1 MFYNF
6 IIYQKIMI
14 NFLFMQMRYIFF
26 TSIILFSFGC
36 VSNNGDIY
44 KGNEDSGRIENFDPI
59 EIRKR
64 HLDYLNALR
73 QERGLENLEIS
84 NSLNSS
90 AATHARDIFK
100 QQRAWNFGSDGSS
113 PQKRAEVS
121 GFTGVVTGENVSET
135 YEGEFLVL
143 QVWLKNSFSRSVL
156 LNKEST
162 LLGLGWY
169 QQDNGKIWWVQVLG
183 FKN

>member
-1 MFYNF
+1 MF
-6 IIYQKIMI
+6 KI
-14 NFLFMQMRYIFF
+14 FLLKKRYIFVTLF
-26 TSIILFSFGC
+26 ILLCIGC
-36 VSNNGDIY
+36 VSNNKEIY
-44 KGNEDSGRIENFDPI
+44 IGNKDSGRIENFDSV

-64 HLDYLNALR
+64 HLDYLNAIR
-73 QERGLENLEIS
+73 QERGLTNLQTS

-113 PQKRAEVS
+113 PQKRAEIS
-121 GFTGVVTGENVSET
+121 GFKGVVTGENVSET

-143 QVWLKNSFSRSVL
+143 QVWVKNSFSRSVL
-156 LNKEST
+156 LNKEAT
-162 LLGLGWY
+162 HLGLGWY

-183 FKN
+183 LQK

>member
-1 MFYNF
+1 MF
-6 IIYQKIMI
+6 KI
-14 NFLFMQMRYIFF
+14 FLLKKRYIFVTLF
-26 TSIILFSFGC
+26 ILLCIGC
-36 VSNNGDIY
+36 VSNNKEIY
-44 KGNEDSGRIENFDPI
+44 IGNKDSGRIENFDSV

-64 HLDYLNALR
+64 HLDYLNAIR
-73 QERGLENLEIS
+73 QERGLTNLQIS

-113 PQKRAEVS
+113 PQKRAEIS
-121 GFTGVVTGENVSET
+121 GFKGVITGENVSET

-143 QVWLKNSFSRSVL
+143 QVWVKNSFSRSVL
-156 LNKEST
+156 LNKEAT
-162 LLGLGWY
+162 HLGLGWY

-183 FKN
+183 LQK

>member
-1 MFYNF
+1 MF
-6 IIYQKIMI
+6 KI
-14 NFLFMQMRYIFF
+14 FLLKKRYIFVVSF
-26 TSIILFSFGC
+26 ILLCIGC
-36 VSNNGDIY
+36 VSNNEEIY
-44 KGNEDSGRIENFDPI
+44 IGNKDSGRIENFDSV

-64 HLDYLNALR
+64 HLDYLNAIR
-73 QERGLENLEIS
+73 QERGLTNLQIS

-121 GFTGVVTGENVSET
+121 GFKGVITGENVSET

-143 QVWLKNSFSRSVL
+143 QVWLKNSLSRSVL
-156 LNKEST
+156 LNKEAT
-162 LLGLGWY
+162 HLGLGWF
-169 QQDNGKIWWVQVLG
+169 QQHNGKI
-183 FKN
+183 

>member
-1 MFYNF
+1 MF
-6 IIYQKIMI
+6 KI
-14 NFLFMQMRYIFF
+14 FLLKKRYIFVASF
-26 TSIILFSFGC
+26 ILLCIGC
-36 VSNNGDIY
+36 VSNNEEIY
-44 KGNEDSGRIENFDPI
+44 IGNKDSGRIENFDSV

-64 HLDYLNALR
+64 HLDYLNAIR
-73 QERGLENLEIS
+73 QERGLTNLQIS

-121 GFTGVVTGENVSET
+121 GFKGVVTGENVSET

-143 QVWLKNSFSRSVL
+143 QVWAKNSFSRSVL
-156 LNKEST
+156 LDKEAT
-162 LLGLGWY
+162 HLGLGWY

-183 FKN
+183 LQN

>member
-1 MFYNF
+1 MF
-6 IIYQKIMI
+6 KI
-14 NFLFMQMRYIFF
+14 FLLKKRYIFV
-26 TSIILFSFGC
+26 TSFILLCIGC
-36 VSNNGDIY
+36 VSNIEEIY
-44 KGNEDSGRIENFDPI
+44 IGNKDSGRIENFDSV

-64 HLDYLNALR
+64 HLDYLNAIR
-73 QERGLENLEIS
+73 QERGLTNLQIS

-113 PQKRAEVS
+113 PQKRAEIS
-121 GFTGVVTGENVSET
+121 GFKGVVTGENVSET

-143 QVWLKNSFSRSVL
+143 QVWVKNSFSRSIL
-156 LNKEST
+156 LNKEAT
-162 LLGLGWY
+162 HLGLGWY

-183 FKN
+183 LQK

>member
-1 MFYNF
+1 MFKIF
-6 IIYQKIMI
+6 ILKK
-14 NFLFMQMRYIFF
+14 RYIFV
-26 TSIILFSFGC
+26 TSFILLCIGC
-36 VSNNGDIY
+36 VSNNQEIY
-44 KGNEDSGRIENFDPI
+44 IGNKDSGRIENFDSE

-64 HLDYLNALR
+64 HLDYLNAIR
-73 QERGLENLEIS
+73 QERGLTNLQIS

-113 PQKRAEVS
+113 PQKRAEIS
-121 GFTGVVTGENVSET
+121 GFKGVVTGENVSET

-143 QVWLKNSFSRSVL
+143 QVWVKNSFSRSVL
-156 LNKEST
+156 LNKEAT
-162 LLGLGWY
+162 HLGLGWY

-183 FKN
+183 LQK

>member
-1 MFYNF
+1 MF
-6 IIYQKIMI
+6 KI
-14 NFLFMQMRYIFF
+14 FLLKKRYIFV
-26 TSIILFSFGC
+26 TSFILLCIGC
-36 VSNNGDIY
+36 VSNNEEIY
-44 KGNEDSGRIENFDPI
+44 IGNKDSGRIENFDSV

-64 HLDYLNALR
+64 HLDYLNAIR
-73 QERGLENLEIS
+73 QERGLTNLQIS

-121 GFTGVVTGENVSET
+121 GFKGLVTGENVSET

-143 QVWLKNSFSRSVL
+143 QVWVKNSFSRSVL
-156 LNKEST
+156 LNKEAT
-162 LLGLGWY
+162 HLGLGWY

-183 FKN
+183 LQK

>member
-1 MFYNF
+1 MKFVS
-6 IIYQKIMI
+6 ID
-14 NFLFMQMRYIFF
+14 LRYIFF
-26 TSIILFSFGC
+26 PAIILFSFGC
-36 VSNNGDIY
+36 VANYGDIY
-44 KGNEDSGRIENFDPI
+44 KGKQDSGKIENFDPV

-73 QERGLENLEIS
+73 QERGLENLQIS

-90 AATHARDIFK
+90 AATHARDISK

-113 PQKRAEVS
+113 PQTRAEVS
-121 GFTGVVTGENVSET
+121 GFKGIVTGENVSET

-162 LLGLGWY
+162 HLGLGWY
-169 QQDNGKIWWVQVLG
+169 QQSSGKIWWVQVLG
-183 FKN
+183 FKNNN

>member
-1 MFYNF
+1 MF
-6 IIYQKIMI
+6 KI
-14 NFLFMQMRYIFF
+14 FLLKKRYIFVTLF
-26 TSIILFSFGC
+26 ILLCIGC
-36 VSNNGDIY
+36 VSNNKEIY
-44 KGNEDSGRIENFDPI
+44 IGNKDSGRIENFDSV

-64 HLDYLNALR
+64 HLDYLNAIR
-73 QERGLENLEIS
+73 QERGLTNLQIS

-113 PQKRAEVS
+113 PQKRAEIS
-121 GFTGVVTGENVSET
+121 GFKGVVTGENVSET

-143 QVWLKNSFSRSVL
+143 QVWVKNSFSRSVL
-156 LNKEST
+156 LNKEAT
-162 LLGLGWY
+162 HLVLGWY

-183 FKN
+183 FQK

>member
-1 MFYNF
+1 MF
-6 IIYQKIMI
+6 KI
-14 NFLFMQMRYIFF
+14 FLLKKRYIFVASF
-26 TSIILFSFGC
+26 ILLCIGC
-36 VSNNGDIY
+36 VSNNKEIY
-44 KGNEDSGRIENFDPI
+44 IGNKDSGRIENFDSV

-64 HLDYLNALR
+64 HLDYLNAIR
-73 QERGLENLEIS
+73 QERGLTNLQIS

-121 GFTGVVTGENVSET
+121 GFKGVVTGENVSET

-143 QVWLKNSFSRSVL
+143 KVWVNNSFSRSVL
-156 LNKEST
+156 LNKEAT
-162 LLGLGWY
+162 HLGLGWY

-183 FKN
+183 LQK

>member
-1 MFYNF
+1 MF
-6 IIYQKIMI
+6 KI
-14 NFLFMQMRYIFF
+14 FLLKKRYIFVASF
-26 TSIILFSFGC
+26 ILLCIGC
-36 VSNNGDIY
+36 VSNNKEIY
-44 KGNEDSGRIENFDPI
+44 IGNKDSGRIENFDSV

-64 HLDYLNALR
+64 HLDYLNAIR
-73 QERGLENLEIS
+73 QERGLTNLQIS

-113 PQKRAEVS
+113 PQKRAEIS
-121 GFTGVVTGENVSET
+121 GFKGVVTGENVSET

-143 QVWLKNSFSRSVL
+143 QVWVKNSFSRSVL
-156 LNKEST
+156 LNKEAT
-162 LLGLGWY
+162 HLGLGWY

-183 FKN
+183 LQK

>member
-1 MFYNF
+1 MF
-6 IIYQKIMI
+6 KI
-14 NFLFMQMRYIFF
+14 FLLKKRYIFVTLF
-26 TSIILFSFGC
+26 ILLCIGC
-36 VSNNGDIY
+36 VSNNKEIY
-44 KGNEDSGRIENFDPI
+44 IGNKDSGRIENFDSV

-64 HLDYLNALR
+64 HLDYLNAIR
-73 QERGLENLEIS
+73 QERGLTNLQIS

-113 PQKRAEVS
+113 PQKRAEIS
-121 GFTGVVTGENVSET
+121 GFKGVVTGENVSET

-143 QVWLKNSFSRSVL
+143 QVWGKNSFSRSVL
-156 LNKEST
+156 LNKEAT
-162 LLGLGWY
+162 HLGLGWY

-183 FKN
+183 LQK

>member
-1 MFYNF
+1 MFKIF
-6 IIYQKIMI
+6 ILKK
-14 NFLFMQMRYIFF
+14 RYIFV
-26 TSIILFSFGC
+26 TSFILLCIGC
-36 VSNNGDIY
+36 VSNNKEIY
-44 KGNEDSGRIENFDPI
+44 IGNKDSGRIENFDSV

-64 HLDYLNALR
+64 HLDYLNAIR
-73 QERGLENLEIS
+73 QERGLTNLQIS

-113 PQKRAEVS
+113 PQKRAEIS
-121 GFTGVVTGENVSET
+121 GFKGVVTGENVSET

-143 QVWLKNSFSRSVL
+143 QVWVKNSFSRSVL
-156 LNKEST
+156 LNKEAT
-162 LLGLGWY
+162 HLGLGWY

-183 FKN
+183 LQK

>member
-1 MFYNF
+1 MF
-6 IIYQKIMI
+6 KI
-14 NFLFMQMRYIFF
+14 FLLKKRYIFV
-26 TSIILFSFGC
+26 TSFILLCIGC
-36 VSNNGDIY
+36 VSNNKEIY
-44 KGNEDSGRIENFDPI
+44 IGNKDSGRIENFDSV

-64 HLDYLNALR
+64 HLDYLNAIR
-73 QERGLENLEIS
+73 QERGLTNLQIS

-113 PQKRAEVS
+113 PQKRAEIS
-121 GFTGVVTGENVSET
+121 GFKGVVTGENVSET

-143 QVWLKNSFSRSVL
+143 QVWVKNSFSRSVL
-156 LNKEST
+156 FNKEAT
-162 LLGLGWY
+162 HLGLGCY

-183 FKN
+183 LQK

>member
-1 MFYNF
+1 MF
-6 IIYQKIMI
+6 KI
-14 NFLFMQMRYIFF
+14 FLLKKRYIFV
-26 TSIILFSFGC
+26 TSFILLCIGC
-36 VSNNGDIY
+36 VSNNEEIY
-44 KGNEDSGRIENFDPI
+44 IGNKDSGRIENFDSV

-64 HLDYLNALR
+64 HLDYLNAIR
-73 QERGLENLEIS
+73 QERGLTNLQIS

-113 PQKRAEVS
+113 PQKRAEIS
-121 GFTGVVTGENVSET
+121 GFKGVVTGENVSET

-143 QVWLKNSFSRSVL
+143 KVWVKNSFSRSVL
-156 LNKEST
+156 LNKEAT
-162 LLGLGWY
+162 HLGLGWY

-183 FKN
+183 LQK

>member
-1 MFYNF
+1 MF
-6 IIYQKIMI
+6 KI
-14 NFLFMQMRYIFF
+14 FLLKKRYIFVTLF
-26 TSIILFSFGC
+26 ILLCIGC
-36 VSNNGDIY
+36 VSNNKEIY
-44 KGNEDSGRIENFDPI
+44 IGNKDSGKIENFDSV

-64 HLDYLNALR
+64 HLDYLNAIR
-73 QERGLENLEIS
+73 QERGLTNLQIS

-121 GFTGVVTGENVSET
+121 GFKGVITGENVSET
-135 YEGEFLVL
+135 YEGEFQVL
-143 QVWLKNSFSRSVL
+143 QVWVKNSFSRSVL
-156 LNKEST
+156 LNKEAT
-162 LLGLGWY
+162 HLGLGWY

-183 FKN
+183 LQK

>member
-1 MFYNF
+1 MF
-6 IIYQKIMI
+6 KI
-14 NFLFMQMRYIFF
+14 FLLKKRYIFV
-26 TSIILFSFGC
+26 TSFFLLCIGC
-36 VSNNGDIY
+36 VSNNKEIY
-44 KGNEDSGRIENFDPI
+44 IGNKDSGRIENFDSV

-64 HLDYLNALR
+64 HLDYLNAIR
-73 QERGLENLEIS
+73 QERGLTNLQIS

-121 GFTGVVTGENVSET
+121 GFKGVVTGENVSET

-143 QVWLKNSFSRSVL
+143 KVWVNNSFSRSVL
-156 LNKEST
+156 LNKEAT
-162 LLGLGWY
+162 HLGLGWY

-183 FKN
+183 LQK

>member
-1 MFYNF
+1 MF
-6 IIYQKIMI
+6 KI
-14 NFLFMQMRYIFF
+14 FLLKKRYIFV
-26 TSIILFSFGC
+26 TSFFLLCIGC
-36 VSNNGDIY
+36 VSNNKEIY
-44 KGNEDSGRIENFDPI
+44 IGNKDSGRIENFDSL

-73 QERGLENLEIS
+73 QERGLTNLQIS

-113 PQKRAEVS
+113 PQKRAEIS
-121 GFTGVVTGENVSET
+121 GFKGVVTGENVSET

-143 QVWLKNSFSRSVL
+143 QVWVKNSFSRSVL
-156 LNKEST
+156 LNKEAT
-162 LLGLGWY
+162 HLGLGWY

-183 FKN
+183 LQK

>member
-1 MFYNF
+1 MF
-6 IIYQKIMI
+6 KI
-14 NFLFMQMRYIFF
+14 FLLKKRYIFV
-26 TSIILFSFGC
+26 TSFILLCIGC
-36 VSNNGDIY
+36 VSNNEEIY
-44 KGNEDSGRIENFDPI
+44 IGNKDSGRIENFDSV

-64 HLDYLNALR
+64 HLDYLNAIR
-73 QERGLENLEIS
+73 QERGLTNLQIS

-113 PQKRAEVS
+113 PQKRAEIS
-121 GFTGVVTGENVSET
+121 GFKGVVTGENVSET

-143 QVWLKNSFSRSVL
+143 QVWVKNSFSRSVL
-156 LNKEST
+156 LNKEAT
-162 LLGLGWY
+162 HLGLGWF

-183 FKN
+183 LQK

>member
-1 MFYNF
+1 MFKF
-6 IIYQKIMI
+6 
-14 NFLFMQMRYIFF
+14 FLLKKRYIFVTLF
-26 TSIILFSFGC
+26 ILLCIGC
-36 VSNNGDIY
+36 VSNNKEIY
-44 KGNEDSGRIENFDPI
+44 IGNKDSGRIENFDSV

-64 HLDYLNALR
+64 HLDYLNAIR
-73 QERGLENLEIS
+73 QERGLTNLQIS

-121 GFTGVVTGENVSET
+121 GFKGVVTGENVSET

-143 QVWLKNSFSRSVL
+143 QVWVKNSFSRSVL
-156 LNKEST
+156 LNKEAT
-162 LLGLGWY
+162 HLGLGWY

-183 FKN
+183 LQK

>member
-1 MFYNF
+1 MF
-6 IIYQKIMI
+6 KI
-14 NFLFMQMRYIFF
+14 FLLKKRYIFV
-26 TSIILFSFGC
+26 TSFILLCIGC
-36 VSNNGDIY
+36 VSNNKEIY
-44 KGNEDSGRIENFDPI
+44 IGNKDSGRIENFDSE

-73 QERGLENLEIS
+73 QERGLTNLQIS

-113 PQKRAEVS
+113 PQKRAEIS
-121 GFTGVVTGENVSET
+121 GFKGVVTGENVSET

-143 QVWLKNSFSRSVL
+143 QVWVKNSFSRSVL
-156 LNKEST
+156 LNKEAT
-162 LLGLGWY
+162 HLGLGWY
-169 QQDNGKIWWVQVLG
+169 QQDDGKIWWVQVLG
-183 FKN
+183 LQK

>member
-1 MFYNF
+1 MF
-6 IIYQKIMI
+6 KI
-14 NFLFMQMRYIFF
+14 FLLKKRYIFIASF
-26 TSIILFSFGC
+26 ILLCIGC
-36 VSNNGDIY
+36 VSNNEEIY
-44 KGNEDSGRIENFDPI
+44 IGNKDSGRIESFDSV

-64 HLDYLNALR
+64 HLDYLNAIR
-73 QERGLENLEIS
+73 QERGLTNLQIS

-113 PQKRAEVS
+113 PQKRAEIS
-121 GFTGVVTGENVSET
+121 GFKGVVTGENVSET

-143 QVWLKNSFSRSVL
+143 QVWVKNSFSRSIL
-156 LNKEST
+156 LNKEAT
-162 LLGLGWY
+162 HLGLGWY

-183 FKN
+183 LQK

>member
-1 MFYNF
+1 MF
-6 IIYQKIMI
+6 KI
-14 NFLFMQMRYIFF
+14 FLLKKRYIFV
-26 TSIILFSFGC
+26 TSFILLCIGC
-36 VSNNGDIY
+36 VSNNEDIY
-44 KGNEDSGRIENFDPI
+44 IGNKDSGRIENFDSE

-73 QERGLENLEIS
+73 QERGLTNLQIS

-121 GFTGVVTGENVSET
+121 GFKGVVTGENVSET

-143 QVWLKNSFSRSVL
+143 QVWVKNSFSRSVL
-156 LNKEST
+156 LNKEAT
-162 LLGLGWY
+162 HLGLGWY

-183 FKN
+183 LQK

>member
-1 MFYNF
+1 MF
-6 IIYQKIMI
+6 KL
-14 NFLFMQMRYIFF
+14 FLLNKRYIFV
-26 TSIILFSFGC
+26 TSFILLCIGC
-36 VSNNGDIY
+36 VSNNKEIY
-44 KGNEDSGRIENFDPI
+44 IGNKDSGRIENFDSV

-64 HLDYLNALR
+64 HLDYLNAIR
-73 QERGLENLEIS
+73 QERGLTNLQIS

-113 PQKRAEVS
+113 PQKRAEIS
-121 GFTGVVTGENVSET
+121 GFKGVVTGENVSET

-143 QVWLKNSFSRSVL
+143 QVWVKNSFSRSVL
-156 LNKEST
+156 LNKEAT
-162 LLGLGWY
+162 HLGLGWY

-183 FKN
+183 LQK

>member
-1 MFYNF
+1 MFKIFLLKKRF
-6 IIYQKIMI
+6 I
-14 NFLFMQMRYIFF
+14 FV
-26 TSIILFSFGC
+26 TSFILLCIGC
-36 VSNNGDIY
+36 VSNNKEIY
-44 KGNEDSGRIENFDPI
+44 IGNKDSGKIDNFDSL

-73 QERGLENLEIS
+73 QERGLTNLQIS

-113 PQKRAEVS
+113 PQKRAEIS
-121 GFTGVVTGENVSET
+121 GFKGVVTGENVSET

-143 QVWLKNSFSRSVL
+143 QVWVKNSFSRSVL
-156 LNKEST
+156 LNKEAT
-162 LLGLGWY
+162 HLGLGWY

-183 FKN
+183 LQK

>member
-1 MFYNF
+1 MF
-6 IIYQKIMI
+6 KI
-14 NFLFMQMRYIFF
+14 FLLKKRYIFVTLF
-26 TSIILFSFGC
+26 ILLCIGC
-36 VSNNGDIY
+36 VSNNKEIY
-44 KGNEDSGRIENFDPI
+44 IGNKVSGRIENFDSV

-64 HLDYLNALR
+64 HLDYLNAIR
-73 QERGLENLEIS
+73 QERGLTNLQIS

-113 PQKRAEVS
+113 PQKRAEIS
-121 GFTGVVTGENVSET
+121 GFKGVVTGENVSET

-143 QVWLKNSFSRSVL
+143 QVWVKNSFSRSVL
-156 LNKEST
+156 LNKEAT
-162 LLGLGWY
+162 HLGLGWY

-183 FKN
+183 LQK

>member
-1 MFYNF
+1 MF
-6 IIYQKIMI
+6 KI
-14 NFLFMQMRYIFF
+14 FLLKKRYIFVA
-26 TSIILFSFGC
+26 SLILLCIGC
-36 VSNNGDIY
+36 VSNNEEIY
-44 KGNEDSGRIENFDPI
+44 IGNKDSGRIENFDSE

-73 QERGLENLEIS
+73 QERGLTNLQIS

-121 GFTGVVTGENVSET
+121 GFKGVVTGENVSET

-143 QVWLKNSFSRSVL
+143 KVWVNNSFSRSVL
-156 LNKEST
+156 LNKEAT
-162 LLGLGWY
+162 HLGLGWY

-183 FKN
+183 LQK

>member
-1 MFYNF
+1 MF
-6 IIYQKIMI
+6 KI
-14 NFLFMQMRYIFF
+14 FLLKKRYIFVASF
-26 TSIILFSFGC
+26 ILLCIGC
-36 VSNNGDIY
+36 VSNNEEIY
-44 KGNEDSGRIENFDPI
+44 IGNKDSGRIENFDSL

-64 HLDYLNALR
+64 HLDYLNAIR
-73 QERGLENLEIS
+73 QERGLTNLQIS

-121 GFTGVVTGENVSET
+121 GFKGVVTGENVSET

-143 QVWLKNSFSRSVL
+143 KVWVNNSFSRSVL
-156 LNKEST
+156 LNKEAT
-162 LLGLGWY
+162 HLGLGWY
-169 QQDNGKIWWVQVLG
+169 QQENGKIWWVQILG
-183 FKN
+183 LQK

>member
-1 MFYNF
+1 MF
-6 IIYQKIMI
+6 KI
-14 NFLFMQMRYIFF
+14 FLLKKRYIFVTLF
-26 TSIILFSFGC
+26 ILLCIGC
-36 VSNNGDIY
+36 VSNNQEIY
-44 KGNEDSGRIENFDPI
+44 IGNKVSGRIENFDSE

-73 QERGLENLEIS
+73 QERGLTNLQIS

-121 GFTGVVTGENVSET
+121 GFKGVVTGENVSET

-143 QVWLKNSFSRSVL
+143 QVWVKNSFSRSIL
-156 LNKEST
+156 LNKEAT
-162 LLGLGWY
+162 HLGLGWY

-183 FKN
+183 LQK

>member
-1 MFYNF
+1 MF
-6 IIYQKIMI
+6 KI
-14 NFLFMQMRYIFF
+14 FLLKKRYIFVASF
-26 TSIILFSFGC
+26 ILLCIGC
-36 VSNNGDIY
+36 VSNNEEIY
-44 KGNEDSGRIENFDPI
+44 IGNKDSGRIENFDSE

-73 QERGLENLEIS
+73 QERGLTNLQIS

-113 PQKRAEVS
+113 PQKRAEIS
-121 GFTGVVTGENVSET
+121 GFKGVVTGENVSET

-143 QVWLKNSFSRSVL
+143 QVWVKNSFSRSVL
-156 LNKEST
+156 LNKEAT
-162 LLGLGWY
+162 HLGLGWY

-183 FKN
+183 LQK

>member
-1 MFYNF
+1 MF
-6 IIYQKIMI
+6 KI
-14 NFLFMQMRYIFF
+14 FLLKKRYIFI
-26 TSIILFSFGC
+26 TSFILLCIGC
-36 VSNNGDIY
+36 VSNNEEIY
-44 KGNEDSGRIENFDPI
+44 KGNKDSGRIENFDSV

-64 HLDYLNALR
+64 HLDYLNAIR
-73 QERGLENLEIS
+73 QERGLTNLQIS

-121 GFTGVVTGENVSET
+121 GFKGVVTGENVSET

-143 QVWLKNSFSRSVL
+143 QVWAKNSFSRSTPNFIDCWRMPEVE
-156 LNKEST
+156 NKFSSIYKT
-162 LLGLGWY
+162 
-169 QQDNGKIWWVQVLG
+169 I
-183 FKN
+183 

>member
-1 MFYNF
+1 M
-6 IIYQKIMI
+6 IKI
-14 NFLFMQMRYIFF
+14 FLLKKRYIFI
-26 TSIILFSFGC
+26 TSIFLLCIGC
-36 VSNNGDIY
+36 VSNNEEIY
-44 KGNEDSGRIENFDPI
+44 IGNKDSGRIENFDSV

-73 QERGLENLEIS
+73 QERGLTNLQIS

-121 GFTGVVTGENVSET
+121 GFKGVVTGENVSET

-143 QVWLKNSFSRSVL
+143 QVWVKNSFSRSVL
-156 LNKEST
+156 LNKEAT
-162 LLGLGWY
+162 HLGLGWY

-183 FKN
+183 LQK

>member
-1 MFYNF
+1 MF
-6 IIYQKIMI
+6 KI
-14 NFLFMQMRYIFF
+14 FLLKKRYIFVTLF
-26 TSIILFSFGC
+26 ILLCIGC
-36 VSNNGDIY
+36 VSNNKEIY
-44 KGNEDSGRIENFDPI
+44 IGNKDSGRIENFDSV

-64 HLDYLNALR
+64 HLDYLNAIR
-73 QERGLENLEIS
+73 QERGLTNLQIS

-100 QQRAWNFGSDGSS
+100 QQRAWNFGSNGSS

-121 GFTGVVTGENVSET
+121 GFKGVVTGENVSET

-143 QVWLKNSFSRSVL
+143 QVWVKNSFSRSVL
-156 LNKEST
+156 LNKEAT
-162 LLGLGWY
+162 HLGLGWY

-183 FKN
+183 LQK